1 VHPFRFCGEETPYL
15 MARSL
20 LELGYRA
27 GMKPAALMPADDN
40 AADLFP
46 RRIDLIL
53 TPVIRFENTPTY
65 ALYRVEDKRPLPN
78 VNECSKHF
86 RRLGT

>member
-1 VHPFRFCGEETPYL
+1 
-15 MARSL
+15 
-20 LELGYRA
+20 
-27 GMKPAALMPADDN
+27 
-40 AADLFP
+40 
-46 RRIDLIL
+46 LIL